1 MGWALGYM
9 LNLTNL
15 VPADAPVLR
24 KATAPGAWVALLL
37 LFAAALLAALVLG
50 LRQARAAKSPS
61 AL

>member
-1 MGWALGYM
+1 M